1 MIFSWKE
8 FFFMDINLEKKF
20 SEGVEVWSYEGIL
33 WSLIRVVG
41 VRSDDGG
48 VVVKRIDLRN
58 VGIDI
63 GNWFEYGFKVY
74 FWEDSDVVNK
84 NKDIMM
90 KNTFWWKGI

>member
-1 MIFSWKE
+1 
-8 FFFMDINLEKKF
+8 MDINLEKKS
-20 SEGVEVWSYEGIL
+20 SEGVEAWSYEGIP

-41 VRSDDGG
+41 ARSDDGG
-48 VVVKRIDLRN
+48 VVVKRTDLRN

-63 GNWFEYGFKVY
+63 GNWLEYGPKAH
-74 FWEDSDVVNK
+74 FWEDSDAVNK